1 MKKIASIACV
11 VLLLFNVVGY
21 YGLFFGLRYAND
33 REMQEKLDADAFDTS
48 ETITIAVPIAIPY
61 MVDSRNFERV
71 DGKVEHNGES
81 YRLLKQRFERD
92 TLYLVCV
99 KDVQDQRIDQ
109 ALARFVKTFT
119 DRPQDASHQTKI
131 FATFIKDY
139 VAQTFSIRT
148 LALGWQQQRVDKIMV
163 VATPADYH
171 PSITHP
177 PKSA

>member
-1 MKKIASIACV
+1 M
-11 VLLLFNVVGY
+11 VGY

-61 MVDSRNFERV
+61 MVDSRTFERV
-71 DGKVEHNGES
+71 DGKVEHNGAS

-92 TLYLVCV
+92 TLYMVCV
-99 KDVQDQRIDQ
+99 KDVQDERIDQ

-119 DRPQDASHQTKI
+119 DRPQDDSHQTKT
-131 FATFIKDY
+131 FSTFIKDY

-148 LALGWQQQRVDKIMV
+148 LALGWQQQRVDKPVV
-163 VATPADYH
+163 VATLADYH

-177 PKSA
+177 PKSI